1 MKNIIM
7 IIGLSISSLVI
18 SKDLKEVRFALWSGS
33 SNINNWIDNIV
44 AKDLKDNYLI
54 KLTRVPLTDTEI
66 AIKKL
71 IRDKK
76 VNRTK
81 GNIDLLWVNGENFK
95 VMQDK
100 KLTWKS
106 YLSELSNSKYLNPK
120 DKSLFFDFGVKHDG
134 HESPWGSAQMVMIYN
149 SSKIKTPPKTIEGF
163 KKWIV
168 ANPGRFTYSSPPDFT
183 GSAFV
188 RLMFLQLLTDEQYS
202 KLLKSFDAKLFNK
215 EASKLWNFLNEI
227 KPSLYRKGQNY
238 PQSISKLH
246 QLYSDE
252 VLWMTFDYYPTTAQ
266 RMIDKGV
273 FPKATKTFVFDKG
286 MLANTHYVSIPFNSP
301 NKEAAKLV
309 ANYLLSTKAQISKMN
324 PKNWGDL
331 TVLDL
336 KSLSAKD
343 RKSFLGLD
351 LGAATLP
358 LQELSSKKRAEL
370 SSEYVPLF
378 EKDWKKNVLTK

>member
-1 MKNIIM
+1 MNKIVLVIC
-7 IIGLSISSLVI
+7 LSISSLVT
-18 SKDLKEVRFALWSGS
+18 SKDLTEVRFAIWSGS
-33 SNINNWIDNIV
+33 SNINNWVDNVV
-44 AKDLKDNYLI
+44 AKDLKDNYSI

-76 VNRTK
+76 VNRK
-81 GNIDLLWVNGENFK
+81 RGNIDLLWVNGENFK
-95 VMQDK
+95 VMKDK

-106 YLSELSNSKYLNPK
+106 YLSELSNAKYLNQK
-120 DKSLFFDFGVKHDG
+120 DQSLFLDFGVKHHG

-149 SSKIKTPPKTIEGF
+149 SSKVKTPPKTIGDF
-163 KKWIV
+163 KKWLI

-188 RLMFLQLLTDEQYS
+188 RLMFLQLLSDEQYS
-202 KLLKSFDAKLFNK
+202 KLLKSFDVALFNK
-215 EASKLWNFLNEI
+215 EAPKLWSLLNEI
-227 KPSLYRKGQNY
+227 KPYLYRKGENY

-252 VLWMTFDYYPTTAQ
+252 VIWITFDYYPTTAQ

-273 FPKATKTFVFDKG
+273 FPKTTKTFVFDKG

-301 NKEAAKLV
+301 HKEAAKIV
-309 ANYLLSTKAQISKMN
+309 ANYLLSPKAQVSKMN

-331 TVLDL
+331 TVLDMN
-336 KSLSAKD
+336 SLSVKD
-343 RKSFLGLD
+343 KKDFLSLN
-351 LGAATLP
+351 LGSATLT
-358 LQELSSKKRAEL
+358 LEELSSKKRAEL
-370 SSEYVPLF
+370 RSEYVPLF
-378 EKDWKKNVLTK
+378 EKEWKKNVLTK